1 MRENVEARVAE
12 QQTNS
17 TGKTIAMAGG
27 GTGGHVYPALAM
39 ADALTERGHTMLYLG
54 DPGRLEGRVVPARG
68 MPFHP
73 VPALQYPR
81 SGLVAKARFALG
93 LLSSVMA
100 SRRLL
105 KKLGVEMVVGVGGY
119 ISAPPVLAAW
129 TLGIPTAIHEANV
142 TPGMANKLCARVA
155 DQILLTYEATATRLP
170 GSAPREVVGC
180 PVRPVVLK
188 GNADAARERYGLT
201 ADKPVVLVVG
211 GSLGAK
217 AINDLGLAL
226 ARLPDRNFQ
235 LLHVTG
241 PKYKD
246 AVAAELGEPPEG
258 VVLVG
263 YEDKMQDS
271 LAAADLIVARAGSS
285 TLAEVTVVGLP
296 SVLVPSPNVTD
307 NHQEGNARGLEAVGA
322 AMVVVE
328 RDLDLAAAARS
339 IAELAGDAERLAKM
353 GAAAKTLGRPDTAQQ
368 VADVA
373 ERVLA
378 RK

>member
-1 MRENVEARVAE
+1 
-12 QQTNS
+12 
-17 TGKTIAMAGG
+17 
-27 GTGGHVYPALAM
+27 
-39 ADALTERGHTMLYLG
+39 
-54 DPGRLEGRVVPARG
+54 

-93 LLSSVMA
+93 LLSSVLA

-105 KKLGVEMVVGVGGY
+105 RGLQVEMVVGVGGY

-142 TPGMANKLCARVA
+142 TPGMANRLCARVA
-155 DQILLTYEATATRLP
+155 DQILLTYAATGGRLP
-170 GSAPREVVGC
+170 GSAPRAVVGC
-180 PVRPVVLK
+180 PVRPVVLQ
-188 GNADAARERYGLT
+188 GDAAAARQRYGLRE
-201 ADKPVVLVVG
+201 DQPVVLVVG

-226 ARLPDRNFQ
+226 ARTPNRAFQ
-235 LLHVTG
+235 VLHVTG
-241 PKYKD
+241 PKYLE
-246 AVAAELGEPPEG
+246 AVQAQLGPPPDG

-271 LAAADLIVARAGSS
+271 LAAADLVVARAGSS
-285 TLAEVTVVGLP
+285 TLAEITVVGLP

-307 NHQEGNARGLEAVGA
+307 NHQEGNARGLESAGA

-328 RDLDLAAAARS
+328 QDLDLHAAALEVA
-339 IAELAGDAERLAKM
+339 RLASDRVRLDAM
-353 GAAAKTLGRPDTAQQ
+353 GTAARTLGRPDTAEQ
-368 VADVA
+368 VADVV
-373 ERVLA
+373 ESVLH
-378 RK
+378 R